1 MCPPSSFQ
9 SAENRTHQIV
19 EPAHVSGAL
28 RLAFKHHPNARVV
41 LNVSFAYWDRA
52 YRFYRNDKVVVL
64 RYSLFKQVIV
74 AGNDLYLAG
83 HLTMYA

>member
-1 MCPPSSFQ
+1 MCPPSLFQ
-9 SAENRTHQIV
+9 SAENCTHQIV
-19 EPAHVSGAL
+19 KPSGVARAL
-28 RLAFKHHPNARVV
+28 RLTFKHNPNARVV

-64 RYSLFKQVIV
+64 HYSLFKQIIV

-83 HLTMYA
+83 HPTMYA